1 MIKFKYSI
9 SFVLVILF
17 ISTINLNATEEK
29 VKLDKEF
36 KKYVPKEFQYKCK
49 GLDDLCKKFYIGYNL
64 FHVQGKTKQSLN
76 YLLEAYENNISL
88 ILKDESDARDN
99 YLTDTIA
106 RLYKR
111 WDDSKNYIKYI
122 KLSIKAGEKQN
133 ICYLGREYDKLD
145 MLKEAY
151 ELFKEGSSKNYTEC
165 FTDYGMYL
173 FNGRYVK
180 KDKELAGKYWK
191 KVYWD
196 DSYGDIANYNMA
208 VYYGY
213 KNNDRMYKY
222 HMLKAS
228 LLGDEE
234 AKFYLKSPYIK
245 SISTTRLFLEEAL
258 GSKYKDISKVK
269 NLEFSNSFDLYYRL
283 KKMFNKKTPLYSKW
297 EEDYEYRE
305 RRRDED
311 KSNVVK
317 FYRDQSSLIFED
329 KKLRLETIL
338 NNHFK
343 QRKIIV
349 DMKLLYKVLLVDL
362 SQAKE
367 FNKFYTVTVGLLSK
381 NESFEFKNK
390 ISQYNYKFYWYAK
403 YNKDSG
409 KLIVEIGII

>member
-1 MIKFKYSI
+1 MKKLKYNI
-9 SFVLVILF
+9 SFLLILLL
-17 ISTINLNATEEK
+17 ISAINLNAFKE

-36 KKYVPKEFQYKCK
+36 KKYVSKEFQYKCN
-49 GLDDLCKKFYIGYNL
+49 GLNDLCKKFYTGYNL
-64 FHVQGKTKQSLN
+64 FYVQGRTKQSLN
-76 YLLEAYENNISL
+76 YLLESYENNISS

-99 YLTDTIA
+99 YLTDTIS
-106 RLYKR
+106 RLYGRLGDKQ
-111 WDDSKNYIKYI
+111 NQIKYL
-122 KLSIKAGEKQN
+122 KLSIKAGEDRN
-133 ICYLGREYDKLD
+133 ICYLGREYDKVD
-145 MLKEAY
+145 MVKEAY

-191 KVYWD
+191 KAYWD
-196 DSYGDIANYNMA
+196 DSYSDIVNYNMA

-228 LLGDEE
+228 LLGDEG
-234 AKFYLKSPYIK
+234 AKPFLKSPYIK

-258 GSKYKDISKVK
+258 GSKYKDISRVK

-283 KKMFNKKTPLYSKW
+283 KKMFNKKNKLFSKW

-305 RRRDED
+305 KRWDKD

-329 KKLRLETIL
+329 KKLILETTL

-343 QRKIIV
+343 QRKMIV

-362 SQAKE
+362 SEANE

-381 NESFEFKNK
+381 NESFEFKNQ
-390 ISQYNYKFYWYAK
+390 ISQYNYEFFWYAK
-403 YNKDSG
+403 YDKNSG
-409 KLIVEIGII
+409 KLIVEIGVV

>member
-1 MIKFKYSI
+1 MIKFQNSI
-9 SFVLVILF
+9 LFVFLF
-17 ISTINLNATEEK
+17 ISTINLNASEEIE
-29 VKLDKEF
+29 LNNEF
-36 KKYVPKEFQYKCK
+36 KKYVPKESQYKCN
-49 GLDDLCKKFYIGYNL
+49 GLNDLCKKFYIGYNL
-64 FHVQGKTKQSLN
+64 FSVQGRTKQSLE
-76 YLLEAYENNISL
+76 YLLEAYENNISS
-88 ILKDESDARDN
+88 ILKDDWDAKDN
-99 YLTDTIA
+99 YLTDNIS
-106 RLYKR
+106 RLYGRLGDK
-111 WDDSKNYIKYI
+111 KNQIKYL
-122 KLSIKAGEKQN
+122 KLSIKAGEDQN

-180 KDKELAGKYWK
+180 KDEELAGKYWEK
-191 KVYWD
+191 AYWD

-213 KNNDRMYKY
+213 KNNDRLYKY

-234 AKFYLKSPYIK
+234 AKSYLKSPYIK
-245 SISTTRLFLEEAL
+245 SISTTKLFLEEAL

-283 KKMFNKKTPLYSKW
+283 KKMFNRKNKLYTKW
-297 EEDYEYRE
+297 EEDYEYQDKRW
-305 RRRDED
+305 DED

-329 KKLRLETIL
+329 KKLILETTL
-338 NNHFK
+338 NNHFN

-362 SQAKE
+362 SEAKE
-367 FNKFYTVTVGLLSK
+367 FNKFYTVTVGLISK

-403 YNKDSG
+403 YDKGSG
-409 KLIVEIGII
+409 KLIVEIGIV